1 MEAYTTQRVAVI
13 YTGNFLDDVPVFDKV
28 CTHKEKPTKNPRFVG
43 VAIEMQDFPDG
54 INQPKFAVKPLEKG
68 EVYKQ
73 ETIYKFLIK

>member
-1 MEAYTTQRVAVI
+1 MYCQRKTI
-13 YTGNFLDDVPVFDKV
+13 K
-28 CTHKEKPTKNPRFVG
+28 KPTIVG

-73 ETIYKFLIK
+73 ETVYKFLINNK